1 MSGAQIT
8 IPHSFTVAIKEVV
21 NEARLGA
28 VQALAAKYGFDPS
41 EALEFLGESEPKLI
55 QKRGAGP
62 KKAKA
67 KPKDAEAKPKTKR
80 PPTGYLIF
88 SKESRA
94 DVQAELSAELSE
106 GEKLKPQLVVKELAA
121 RWAALEEDEREAWK
135 EQAAMTAMEVNE
147 NDDEPVECVQQ

>member
-1 MSGAQIT
+1 MTQIT
-8 IPHSFTVAIKEVV
+8 IPHSFTGAIREVA

-41 EALEFLGESEPKLI
+41 EALEFLGESEPKLV
-55 QKRGAGP
+55 QKRGGGS

-67 KPKDAEAKPKTKR
+67 KPKDAEAKPKAKR
-80 PPTGYLIF
+80 PPTGYLVF
-88 SKESRA
+88 SKENRA
-94 DVQAELSAELSE
+94 DVKAELSAELGE

-135 EQAAMTAMEVNE
+135 EQAANVVLEDS
-147 NDDEPVECVQQ
+147 NDEA